1 MRPAPPFLCVTR
13 ECPASRTV
21 APRIGLFESGNDI
34 IGLLSRWTGKQG
46 DGSDLSVGIDE
57 TRGVW
62 RGAAG
67 VMVDRRLVLSIGY
80 FPGGSIIEHIAT
92 GCTLRATGSR

>member
-1 MRPAPPFLCVTR
+1 M
-13 ECPASRTV
+13 SRLPDDGV
-21 APRIGLFESGNDI
+21 LGLACSTPGMI
-34 IGLLSRWTGKQG
+34 PHGPLSRWTGKQG

-67 VMVDRRLVLSIGY
+67 VMVDRRLVVSIGY
-80 FPGGSIIEHIAT
+80 FPGGSTIEHIAT
-92 GCTLRATGSR
+92 GCTLRATGSG